1 MSARANQSVDR
12 RRRRRKKKE
21 TVAIQYLD
29 GCARLGK
36 NKTNIHK
43 ENTGSSSIP
52 HNIASVLGGQK
63 TNKKTSKFTS
73 HFDTS

>member
-12 RRRRRKKKE
+12 RRKKKKKE

-36 NKTNIHK
+36 EERRRKKK
-43 ENTGSSSIP
+43 ERNRC
-52 HNIASVLGGQK
+52 
-63 TNKKTSKFTS
+63 
-73 HFDTS
+73 DTRPVRDIVTAR